1 MTNIDLDKQ
10 RIVMCI
16 EFLPETESTERMVI
30 ISING
35 EMGMPTIRKIDL
47 AAFTP
52 IPLPIAEIVQDYAA
66 SLLVL
71 PVQTETVKP
80 EKEIIKTPI
89 VSSQMTLL

>member
-1 MTNIDLDKQ
+1 MKNIDIDKQ

-35 EMGMPTIRKIDL
+35 EMGMPTIRKVEL

-52 IPLPIAEIVQDYAA
+52 IPMPIAKIVQDYAA
-66 SLLVL
+66 SLLATA
-71 PVQTETVKP
+71 VQTETVKTD
-80 EKEIIKTPI
+80 KEIIKTPV
-89 VSSQMTLL
+89 VSSQMSII

>member
-1 MTNIDLDKQ
+1 MTNIDIDKQ

-16 EFLPETESTERMVI
+16 EFLPESEGTERMVI

-35 EMGMPTIRKIDL
+35 EMRMPTIHRIEL

-52 IPLPIAEIVQDYAA
+52 IPIPIAEIIQDYAA
-66 SLLVL
+66 SLLML

-80 EKEIIKTPI
+80 EKGIIKTPI